1 MAANTNDI
9 TKQVMDFQ
17 KNTFTSWFDAVS
29 QMQDQ
34 AVSATETLMNQSGL
48 ASGENSKAL
57 EPWVEVFKNN
67 RKNLK
72 KQIDENFKQAEKL
85 MRL

>member
-17 KNTFTSWFDAVS
+17 KNAFANWFDAVS

-34 AVSATETLMNQSGL
+34 AVTVTETLMNQSGL
-48 ASGENSKAL
+48 AAGENTKVL

-67 RKNLK
+67 RTNLK